1 MRTYLYRVTL
11 DAYNSR
17 PPITGDADQR
27 RLRPPRARVR
37 LYVSGTSPRDALNR
51 IGTLYVRHS
60 DGVVT
65 RNGGLGH
72 DPTAVSLPEWTVVV
86 PPRVAYTT
94 PDWLA
99 RRLTTGGTV
108 AGMIVPLPPSERRAQ

>member
-1 MRTYLYRVTL
+1 MHTYLYRVTL

-17 PPITGDADQR
+17 PPITGGEDQR
-27 RLRPPRARVR
+27 RLPLHRARVR
-37 LYVSGTSPRDALNR
+37 LYVSGTSPQDALRR

-72 DPTAVSLPEWTVVV
+72 DPTAVALPEWEVVT
-86 PPRVAYTT
+86 PPRVAYAT

-99 RRLTTGGTV
+99 RRLPTGGAV
-108 AGMIVPLPPSERRAQ
+108 AGMII